1 MMSFLHTGRKMVTE
15 EDTEGTQQSFTG
27 CIGRSSRKGS
37 SGKSISVNPQE
48 VLLFHHKRTELEFLL
63 RIEGELC
70 HRRESVHWFVSWRGG
85 RWRVSREA
93 GGVRWVFQSGL
104 SVDADQLNG
113 NRLVQEVSITLL
125 HPAWREQTSAELWQQ
140 PHNNLASNHSFRD

>member
-1 MMSFLHTGRKMVTE
+1 MVTE

-37 SGKSISVNPQE
+37 SGKSVSVNPQE

-70 HRRESVHWFVSWRGG
+70 PLICFLERRSMEGEQGSRG
-85 RWRVSREA
+85 S
-93 GGVRWVFQSGL
+93 
-104 SVDADQLNG
+104 
-113 NRLVQEVSITLL
+113 EVSV
-125 HPAWREQTSAELWQQ
+125 PKRAFSR
-140 PHNNLASNHSFRD
+140 R

>member
-1 MMSFLHTGRKMVTE
+1 MVTE
-15 EDTEGTQQSFTG
+15 EDTEGTQQSLTG

-70 HRRESVHWFVSWRGG
+70 HRRESVH
-85 RWRVSREA
+85 
-93 GGVRWVFQSGL
+93 
-104 SVDADQLNG
+104 
-113 NRLVQEVSITLL
+113 
-125 HPAWREQTSAELWQQ
+125 
-140 PHNNLASNHSFRD
+140 